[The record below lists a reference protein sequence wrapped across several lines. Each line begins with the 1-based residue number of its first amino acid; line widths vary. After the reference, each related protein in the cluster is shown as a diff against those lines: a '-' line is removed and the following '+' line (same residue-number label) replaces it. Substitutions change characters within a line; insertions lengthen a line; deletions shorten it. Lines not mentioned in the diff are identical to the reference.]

1 MESGVLSIILTKK
14 SPFSYLQQELLS
26 NTQFH
31 IQSLSYRCQVTKIY
45 DNILLLM

>member
-14 SPFSYLQQELLS
+14 ITLFLFTTRVS

-31 IQSLSYRCQVTKIY
+31 IQSLSYRFQVTNIY
-45 DNILLLM
+45 DNIILLM